1 LEVNLPKLDAETLPK
16 VLHRKGV
23 AGGLWIGGKP
33 RKMGLND
40 AKERTMRIFSR
51 ITCWLAICLAVMSV
65 TAGAQNKIASLER
78 ELFNATNRE
87 RMAHGVPT
95 LRWNDSLA
103 VAARKHAGEM
113 AAKDTL
119 SHQFAGEPSLP
130 SRVKQTGARFVWLS
144 ENVAL
149 GPNPSFI
156 HAEFVKSPPH
166 RANIL
171 DTDMDVMGVGIVERH
186 GQLFAVEDFSKAK

>member
-1 LEVNLPKLDAETLPK
+1 
-16 VLHRKGV
+16 
-23 AGGLWIGGKP
+23 
-33 RKMGLND
+33 MGILSKT
-40 AKERTMRIFSR
+40 ASL
-51 ITCWLAICLAVMSV
+51 LAISLLLSA
-65 TAGAQNKIASLER
+65 AGLAQNKAASPEK

-87 RMAHGVPT
+87 RLAHG
-95 LRWNDSLA
+95 LSALQWNDALA

-113 AAKDTL
+113 AHKDAL
-119 SHQFAGEPSLP
+119 SHQFPGEPSLP
-130 SRVKQTGARFVWLS
+130 SRVKQAGAHFVWLS

-149 GPNPSFI
+149 GPSPSVI

-171 DTDMDVMGVGIVERH
+171 DTDMNVMGIGIVERN